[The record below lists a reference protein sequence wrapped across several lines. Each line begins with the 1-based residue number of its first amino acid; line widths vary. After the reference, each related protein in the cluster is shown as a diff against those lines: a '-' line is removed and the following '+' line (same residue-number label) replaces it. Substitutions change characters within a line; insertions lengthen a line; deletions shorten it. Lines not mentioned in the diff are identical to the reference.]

1 MSLLGEGEEEKQKN
15 MHLKKT
21 CFRLQREHFCPQTNC
36 GCPAQP
42 ALGHFTAP
50 LVQITALQLQ
60 IRSFR
65 TQKAEEY
72 FWAETS
78 HPHYDNLAFA
88 TTWQSPSLH
97 EAWAMWVGKSS
108 QLIFG
113 WRWLPQH
120 KCIYLKQWQLV
131 SSLSLHIVH
140 FPSFPII
147 LTQS

>member
-15 MHLKKT
+15 MHLKKNT
-21 CFRLQREHFCPQTNC
+21 FPPTESISAHRQTVGAPHN
-36 GCPAQP
+36 QH
-42 ALGHFTAP
+42 LGHFTAP

-65 TQKAEEY
+65 TQKAGEY

-113 WRWLPQH
+113 WRRLPQH

>member
-1 MSLLGEGEEEKQKN
+1 M
-15 MHLKKT
+15 
-21 CFRLQREHFCPQTNC
+21 
-36 GCPAQP
+36 
-42 ALGHFTAP
+42 
-50 LVQITALQLQ
+50 VQITASQVQ

-65 TQKAEEY
+65 TQQAGEY

-97 EAWAMWVGKSS
+97 EAWAVWVGKSS

-120 KCIYLKQWQLV
+120 KCVCLKQWQLV
-131 SSLSLHIVH
+131 SLSL
-140 FPSFPII
+140 PSHCALSII
-147 LTQS
+147 CHYFDRASKVSHSLVTFEKKKSKQNLITSFKIPPVTIPRGFFILGAHWHPSLA